1 MHTLAAAG
9 AGFLIA
15 VLWFDLMF
23 DVQVRRGHGDPVSP
37 EALAS
42 VCAYYRRVTIEAAP
56 MPRLIAAVMLV
67 VLGAIDTE
75 IVQGGGWSA
84 WVSLAAASSAIGLA
98 ILHTVPGAMR
108 LGRAADPAEDLA
120 GLARAILSDH
130 VYCLAAMT
138 LLLALQL
145 TAALA

>member
-1 MHTLAAAG
+1 MHTLAAAC

-42 VCAYYRRVTIEAAP
+42 VSAYYRRVTLEAAP

-67 VLGAIDTE
+67 VLVAIVTE

-84 WVSLAAASSAIGLA
+84 WASLAAASTAIGLA
-98 ILHTVPGAMR
+98 ILHTVPSAMR
-108 LGRAADPAEDLA
+108 LGRGGDPPEMLAA
-120 GLARAILSDH
+120 LARRILSDH
-130 VYCLAAMT
+130 LYSLAAMT